1 MSAPSKLYQ
10 SNTLTARV
18 RSTLLRPTPRRRSS
32 SMLDLKGTTRPVAPP
47 QDLHP
52 RLGCLPPSHREVR
65 PAPSS
70 DRARGLS
77 SGGPHEGGVW
87 APLGGMLRIT
97 CPSGEQR
104 ARSAHHSG
112 VHHPDHSGTA
122 RRKSHARRQPLTRRS
137 SPSRR
142 GCWAACLHRRPRAQ
156 QGRISGAFL
165 AFACGPLRGP
175 ATQLRSHALRLA
187 ERGVSLSA
195 QHAACPGGS
204 GGQASR
210 CPGRN

>member
-1 MSAPSKLYQ
+1 MRIS
-10 SNTLTARV
+10 V
-18 RSTLLRPTPRRRSS
+18 RPTGAS
-32 SMLDLKGTTRPVAPP
+32 
-47 QDLHP
+47 LH
-52 RLGCLPPSHREVR
+52 RIGR
-65 PAPSS
+65 
-70 DRARGLS
+70 RARRPPRAGL
-77 SGGPHEGGVW
+77 GGSLLEGLRSCQPHEGGAW
-87 APLGGMLRIT
+87 APLGGVLHGT
-97 CPSGEQR
+97 FPSGEHR

-112 VHHPDHSGTA
+112 VHHQDHSGTA
-122 RRKSHARRQPLTRRS
+122 RRKSHARQQPLTRRS

-195 QHAACPGGS
+195 QQAACPDGS
-204 GGQASR
+204 GGQVPRRPGRDGDGLQETSRAPRASR
-210 CPGRN
+210 GSGSRWLMRSHSFSARL